1 MDWPPLWKLVPT
13 IVRDKS
19 TKRVRL
25 HALILPE
32 KVSLKSG
39 KGHVSVRVPNMILNL
54 PRFSYSSIRSHLLF
68 LRLDAIEIAF
78 RRIFVEQNV
87 KVLLGRLTVIIMPL
101 FCRIC
106 RIWSFDREIKN
117 PRDKFHRLFATT
129 KRHSYSLRIN
139 PLSVDAHRT
148 KYCQNEALCIVYT
161 ANVCQKTQKLRLK
174 ICRR

>member
-1 MDWPPLWKLVPT
+1 MKT
-13 IVRDKS
+13 CANEIVRDKS

-25 HALILPE
+25 RALILPE

-39 KGHVSVRVPNMILNL
+39 KGQASVRVPNMILNL
-54 PRFSYSSIRSHLLF
+54 PHFSYSSVRSRLLF

-87 KVLLGRLTVIIMPL
+87 KVLLGRLTVITMPL

-106 RIWSFDREIKN
+106 RIWSLDREIKN
-117 PRDKFHRLFATT
+117 SRDKFHRLFATT

-139 PLSVDAHRT
+139 PLSVDAHLT
-148 KYCQNEALCIVYT
+148 KY
-161 ANVCQKTQKLRLK
+161 
-174 ICRR
+174 